1 MASLFSGHATHKF
14 NFCMSVVCI
23 ENIRAL
29 RYVITDLRGHA
40 QVTIFISRMHK
51 MLDNN
56 FVGGNLLVS
65 DTDLRSH

>member
-1 MASLFSGHATHKF
+1 
-14 NFCMSVVCI
+14 MSVVCI

-40 QVTIFISRMHK
+40 QVTIFISQMHK

-56 FVGGNLLVS
+56 FVGGNPLAS
-65 DTDLRSH
+65 DTDLKSH

>member
-1 MASLFSGHATHKF
+1 
-14 NFCMSVVCI
+14 MSVVCI